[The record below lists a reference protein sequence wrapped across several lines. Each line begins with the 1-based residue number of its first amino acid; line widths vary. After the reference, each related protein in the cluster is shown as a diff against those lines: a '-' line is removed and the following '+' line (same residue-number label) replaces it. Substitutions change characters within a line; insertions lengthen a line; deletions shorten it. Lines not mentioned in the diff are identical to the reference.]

1 MQINGREIV
10 DDMEI
15 FEQNTKQDN
24 KQKITLANTKS
35 STLGAISGNAY
46 ESVNRDAP
54 LHVLHVFGRL
64 NRGGAE
70 SRVMDL
76 YRNMDRSKV
85 QFDFMQHTEKVCD
98 FQSEI
103 EQLGGKVYHVPPFR
117 FWNYASYVKAW
128 RQFFVEHPEIKIVHG
143 HMTSTASIYLP
154 IARKRGIFT
163 IAHSRNAGVDRGIKG
178 TLTKLLRRNLKDR
191 CDQLFACSN
200 LAGEAVF
207 GKKAMEQGRVTI
219 IPNAIDAERFIFD
232 PEIRRKKREELH
244 IQPEE
249 FLIGEVA
256 RFDPQ
261 KNQKYAVEILAA
273 CREKNFLAKLILI
286 GEGPLI
292 ETVQQQVND
301 LGLQD
306 YVIFTGLQKNVVPFY
321 QAMDFFLLPSFYE
334 GLPGVAVEAQ
344 ASGLRGILS
353 DAVTT
358 ETAMTDLMEFR
369 SVQEPASKWADRIM
383 ACGHYER
390 QNTLEQLQ
398 KAGFDVKSLAKKL
411 QAFYL
416 RVSDG
421 NAD

>member
-1 MQINGREIV
+1 MQN
-10 DDMEI
+10 
-15 FEQNTKQDN
+15 N
-24 KQKITLANTKS
+24 KKTDENK
-35 STLGAISGNAY
+35 
-46 ESVNRDAP
+46 P

-76 YRNMDRSKV
+76 YRNVDRTRI
-85 QFDFMQHTEKVCD
+85 QFDFMQHTTKVCD
-98 FQSEI
+98 FQTEI

-117 FWNYASYVKAW
+117 FWNYFSYCKAW
-128 RQFFVEHPEIKIVHG
+128 KQFIKEHPEIRIVHG

-154 IARKRGIFT
+154 IVRKKGVFT
-163 IAHSRNAGVDRGIKG
+163 IAHSRNAGVDKGIKG
-178 TLTKLLRRNLKDR
+178 KLTKFLRRNLKEKCDR
-191 CDQLFACSN
+191 CFACSK

-219 IPNAIDAERFIFD
+219 IPNAIDAARFTFD
-232 PEIRRKKREELH
+232 PEVRRQKREELH

-249 FLIGEVA
+249 LLIGEVG

-261 KNQKYAVEILAA
+261 KNQKYAVEILAE
-273 CREKNFLAKLILI
+273 CRKKNFPAKLILI
-286 GEGPLI
+286 GEGPLM
-292 ETVQQQVND
+292 ETVRQQVEERQ
-301 LGLQD
+301 LQE

-353 DAVTT
+353 DAITT
-358 ETAMTDLMEFR
+358 EAAMTTLMEFR
-369 SVQEPASKWADRIM
+369 SVQEPAIVWADRIV

-390 QNTLEQLQ
+390 QNTLNEMQE
-398 KAGFDVKSLAKKL
+398 AGFDVKNLAKWL
-411 QAFYL
+411 QDFYL
-416 RVSDG
+416 RVNKDHTQKF
-421 NAD
+421 